1 MAELG
6 DQHEVYLRLSEFLG
20 SFRSTI
26 KEVRANSRDG
36 GVTLD
41 RMFGDCGEIVHA
53 LLDYVDRELGA
64 STSAAASSSRS
75 MSLVE
80 LIPEALRAAELILSD
95 ERYVAAIKDSAATIG
110 RVLSMLERLQSRE
123 ARLAAVDLLSRLGS
137 SAEGRRQIGRLQGF
151 AKLLRLALLKDEV
164 LSREVL
170 RTAQLWL
177 ERANQPAALAPP
189 EEPSSSASAAAAA
202 ADASRPLAS
211 IVSCSKR
218 DTR

>member
-1 MAELG
+1 MQRPADAADGSAAAAGGSAGSSGSGGSASKPSKPPGRAGPLTQLRLARYASKGKKLWERYREVAELG

-110 RVLSMLERLQSRE
+110 RVLSMLERLQSRQ
-123 ARLAAVDLLSRLGS
+123 RVTRH
-137 SAEGRRQIGRLQGF
+137 
-151 AKLLRLALLKDEV
+151 
-164 LSREVL
+164 
-170 RTAQLWL
+170 
-177 ERANQPAALAPP
+177 
-189 EEPSSSASAAAAA
+189 
-202 ADASRPLAS
+202 
-211 IVSCSKR
+211 VS
-218 DTR
+218 